1 MVNTVG
7 KESSEADR
15 AYLSGFLDGDGAI
28 MAVVE
33 KHQEKKFGFRVR
45 IIIKISQRDR
55 EPLMWFK
62 DKFGVGSI
70 RSNTRSFD
78 WIIRNQIDA
87 EKVLDLIMPYVKAKR
102 KQTKIAKKLLEL
114 NQKVNSKE
122 EFLVVARLADSL
134 SKFNVRSKNR
144 RKNGSIMVEE
154 FFSRND

>member
-55 EPLMWFK
+55 EPLMWFR
-62 DKFGVGSI
+62 DKFGVGNI

-144 RKNGSIMVEE
+144 RKNGSKMVEE

>member
-7 KESSEADR
+7 KEISEADR

-28 MAVVE
+28 MAIIE
-33 KHQEKKFGFRVR
+33 KHQEKRFGFRVR

-55 EPLMWFK
+55 EPLEWFL
-62 DKFGVGSI
+62 DKFGVGNI

-78 WIIRNQIDA
+78 WIIRNQIDVKKA
-87 EKVLDLIMPYVKAKR
+87 IDLIMPYVKAKR
-102 KQTKIAKKLLEL
+102 KQTIIAKKLLEL
-114 NQKVNSKE
+114 NQKVNSRE
-122 EFLVVARLADSL
+122 EFLVIARLADSL

-144 RKNGSIMVEE
+144 RKNGSRMVEE